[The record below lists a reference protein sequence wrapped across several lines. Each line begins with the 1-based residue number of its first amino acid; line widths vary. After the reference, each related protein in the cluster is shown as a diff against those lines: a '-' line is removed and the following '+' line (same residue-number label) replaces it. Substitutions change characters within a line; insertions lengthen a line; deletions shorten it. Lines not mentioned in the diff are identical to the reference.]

1 VDPCFLGLAKQPPSC
16 KLYHTAYISLPR
28 NTPPKPCTL
37 IPACDSCHPL
47 NQTLCL
53 RATIH
58 ADSPYRLAGRLQ
70 TMWTRTG
77 PAVHPHFCMRLSMS
91 PLLHLSY
98 CLPPSLAAP
107 SHPTTQTGRTPAD
120 YVDPRLPGLSEL
132 LEAGRQLTPSRAPS
146 AAAARTAHH
155 HGSGT
160 SSAAGSGGKH
170 RSSPFPS
177 PGGPHHPS
185 GHHPTTIGAFRAA
198 GGSPGP
204 GGVRSRGGSGVVSPA
219 GGQGG
224 HKQQQYGTPQG
235 RRSSSTYSSWDTSPS
250 QVRWRGYQA

>member
-1 VDPCFLGLAKQPPSC
+1 MIPLTQP
-16 KLYHTAYISLPR
+16 T
-28 NTPPKPCTL
+28 PCTL
-37 IPACDSCHPL
+37 ILACEPSQLL
-47 NQTLCL
+47 NLPLCL
-53 RATIH
+53 LAISPHRPAESLQVTLAPPAGPCRA
-58 ADSPYRLAGRLQ
+58 PLANCS
-70 TMWTRTG
+70 
-77 PAVHPHFCMRLSMS
+77 FCLCATPS
-91 PLLHLSY
+91 HLSA
-98 CLPPSLAAP
+98 CHALSPPSPPCL
-107 SHPTTQTGRTPAD
+107 SLMCSTQTGRTPAD

-155 HGSGT
+155 HGSGA

-204 GGVRSRGGSGVVSPA
+204 GGARPRGGSGVVSPA

-224 HKQQQYGTPQG
+224 HKQQQQQYGTPQG

-250 QVRWRGYQA
+250 QVRWRGV